1 MTEYLIGIDG
11 GGSKTDGLCA
21 DTSGHVLTRATTG
34 PTSLTATSLGLAS
47 MNLVET
53 FRQLTMELTG
63 ELYFP
68 RVVIGIA
75 GLDTPEEKQRAEDV
89 FRDVLQGYHIG
100 SLSII
105 NDIHLVLAAGE
116 HAANTIA
123 LISGTGSQC
132 YGKRADGVS
141 ARTSGMDFLLA
152 DQGSGYEIG
161 RQVLRAAVCSYDGRS
176 QPSVLEQMVLKHFEA
191 DDFND
196 LKSKVYFPILNKAQ
210 VAELAKTCLD
220 AYQQGDKVATEI
232 LNGVAN
238 DLVDMAEAVIRRLEL
253 ENESA
258 EIICSGSIAK
268 LPFIFDHV
276 KAALLAKYPKLAMK
290 QMDQEPVYGAIQ
302 LALNE
307 MKGADHA
314 V

>member
-11 GGSKTDGLCA
+11 GGSKTDGLCSDPA
-21 DTSGHVLTRATTG
+21 GHVLTRATTG

-68 RVVIGIA
+68 KVVIGIA

-89 FRDVLQGYHIG
+89 FRDVLQGYRIG
-100 SLSII
+100 SLSIV
-105 NDIHLVLAAGE
+105 NDIHLVLAASQ
-116 HAANTIA
+116 ATDNIIA

-132 YGKRADGVS
+132 YGKRADGRA

-161 RQVLRAAVCSYDGRS
+161 RQVLRAAVSSFDGRTI
-176 QPSVLEQMVLKHFEA
+176 PSSLEQMVLKHFQA
-191 DDFND
+191 DDFDD

-210 VAELAKTCLD
+210 VAELARTCME
-220 AYQQGDKVATEI
+220 AHQQGDRIATEI
-232 LNGVAN
+232 LESVAN
-238 DLVDMAEAVIRRLEL
+238 DLVVMAEAVIRRLEL
-253 ENESA
+253 KTEPTQMV
-258 EIICSGSIAK
+258 CSGSIAK
-268 LPFIFDHV
+268 LPFVFEKV
-276 KAALLAKYPKLAMK
+276 KAALIPKYPQLTLRVM
-290 QMDQEPVYGAIQ
+290 QEEPVYGAIQ
-302 LALNE
+302 LALKE
-307 MKGADHA
+307 LKGTP
-314 V
+314 

>member
-1 MTEYLIGIDG
+1 MSEYLIGIDG

-21 DTSGHVLTRATTG
+21 DTSGHILTRATTG

-68 RVVIGIA
+68 KVVVGIA

-89 FRDVLQGYHIG
+89 FRDVLQGYRIG
-100 SLSII
+100 SLTIV
-105 NDIHLVLAAGE
+105 NDIHLVLAASNSAE
-116 HAANTIA
+116 NVIA

-132 YGKRADGVS
+132 YGRRLDGRS

-161 RQVLRAAVCSYDGRS
+161 RHVLRAAVKSFDGRTI
-176 QPSVLEQMVLKHFEA
+176 PSVLEQMVLKHFEA
-191 DDFND
+191 DDFDD

-210 VAELAKTCLD
+210 VAELARTCVE

-232 LNGVAN
+232 LESVAD
-238 DLVDMAEAVIRRLEL
+238 DLVLMAEAVIRRLDLKTEK
-253 ENESA
+253 A
-258 EIICSGSIAK
+258 DVVCSGSIAK
-268 LPFIFDHV
+268 LPFIFDKV
-276 KAALLAKYPKLAMK
+276 KANILTKYPNLSMSIMK
-290 QMDQEPVYGAIQ
+290 EEPVYGAIQ
-302 LALNE
+302 LALKE
-307 MKGADHA
+307 LKGA
-314 V
+314 